1 MSAPK
6 ASKAHGKAW
15 GDTTVPVGQSQADI
29 DKVIRKYDPFAAIQW
44 TSGPALLQLRFRMNG
59 RNYVFD
65 MPQYPEDAHENRR
78 AVRAV
83 LWFLKGVFGLG
94 VDSEDILFPERA
106 LLPYV
111 EVAPDLTL
119 HRALA
124 DPVSVDAIS
133 AALGGNRRLALGS
146 DE

>member
-15 GDTTVPVGQSQADI
+15 GDTTVSVGQSQADV

-44 TSGPALLQLRFRMNG
+44 TSGPTLLQLRFRMNG

-65 MPQYPEDAHENRR
+65 MPQYTDDPHENRR
-78 AVRAV
+78 TVRAV

-94 VDSEDILFPERA
+94 VDSDDVLFPERA

-124 DPVSVDAIS
+124 DPATVTAIS
-133 AALGGNRRLALGS
+133 DALGGRQRLALGG